1 MSDDRIS
8 SIVGGSQDR
17 SSLNVSGRAGSKMW
31 MLLAGLGAMIVAV
44 PLAIHFTTS
53 HAKAEQVAQKDSAT
67 AANFEAG
74 KLDNQSS
81 DTSQAIT
88 SIKKQQQEIERQ
100 RREEEAKRLEE
111 QKTAM
116 AKQVAELQA
125 QLKAKQA
132 KAATSQPKP
141 MPNLAPRHH
150 PAPAGYYGNNR
161 DAMTPEMR
169 KQTGSVTVE
178 LKNQPRVP
186 ANSPKYSD
194 AFTAQRF
201 ANGSASLRKQG
212 ALDFLLI
219 HGTNIPCAL
228 YTQIIS
234 DYEGYVT
241 CRVTQDVY
249 SANGA
254 TLLVEKG
261 SMVNGE
267 QKVALEQGKA
277 RIFTKWADIE
287 TPNAISIQI
296 DSLGA
301 GALGASG
308 SKAWVDNHFSERF
321 GGAIMLSFV
330 DDALATASKRASDS
344 NVEFDNSTKNASDM
358 ASKALDSSINIKPT
372 GYSYI
377 GQRINIL
384 VARDIDMSSVY
395 HLEEDIPQ

>member
-1 MSDDRIS
+1 MSDDRID

-17 SSLNVSGRAGSKMW
+17 SALNVSGRAGGKLW
-31 MLLAGLGAMIVAV
+31 MALAGVGAMIVGV
-44 PLAIHFTTS
+44 PLAIHFAS
-53 HAKAEQVAQKDSAT
+53 AHAKAEPVSQTDSAT

-74 KLDNQSS
+74 KLDSVASDNNQTIS
-81 DTSQAIT
+81 
-88 SIKKQQQEIERQ
+88 SIKKQQKEIERQ
-100 RREEEAKRLEE
+100 HRQEEAVRLEA
-111 QKTAM
+111 QKTEM
-116 AKQVAELQA
+116 AKQVADLQA
-125 QLKAKQA
+125 QLKAKQEAA
-132 KAATSQPKP
+132 KLASQPKP
-141 MPNLAPRHH
+141 IPNLAPRHH
-150 PAPAGYYGNNR
+150 PAHYTSNR
-161 DAMTPEMR
+161 REMMTPEMR

-178 LKNQPRVP
+178 LKNHSTGYNNK
-186 ANSPKYSD
+186 ASYSD
-194 AFTAQRF
+194 SFTAQRF
-201 ANGSASLRKQG
+201 ANGSASLRKPNS
-212 ALDFLLI
+212 LDFLLM
-219 HGTNIPCAL
+219 HGTSIPCAL

-254 TLLVEKG
+254 TLLVERG

-287 TPNAISIQI
+287 TPNGVSIQI

-308 SKAWVDNHFSERF
+308 TKAWVDNHFSERF

-330 DDALATASKRASDS
+330 DDALATAGKRASDS

-358 ASKALDSSINIKPT
+358 ASKALDSSINIKP
-372 GYSYI
+372 
-377 GQRINIL
+377 RL
-384 VARDIDMSSVY
+384 C
-395 HLEEDIPQ
+395 